1 MRGIDRRGEWVSIL
15 GLGISLVG
23 AAVLGCLAIWS
34 QSSSTALWAATFQMV
49 GTAGIWLLCYIQL
62 HQQTLLTEERLEVAE
77 LQRQREE
84 KLGGTQTIFEEEDL
98 EQMDTL
104 AMGRRLRSIERFLIP
119 VLALGIAIFYAL
131 AGLSIFPWRGQFPPI
146 REAADFPSVIHAE
159 VILFF
164 TGGMAFIAF
173 MASRYALGMSRLK
186 QWSALRAGGNF
197 LFGASATCLAI
208 SIALLCEISGL
219 PHVESWLGRGIA
231 FLLILFAVET
241 IANFILDFY
250 RPRVA
255 GEAYRPFYDSRIL
268 GMFSE
273 PGGILRSLANAID
286 YQFGFKVSETW
297 FYKLLGRA
305 VLPLLLVQILIFLLL
320 SSLVVVPPG
329 HQAVIEHYG
338 LPLGDTTKAG
348 IHITWPWPIDRAT
361 IIPVERIQRMVLGHG
376 DEDGSDAEHEEPAL
390 MADRPPV
397 LWTKRHFKK
406 EYQMLVADRRASAD
420 AKVPVN
426 LLSVSMPVQWRVKH
440 DTDADVIRFHAQT
453 VDAAKVIR
461 SLAYRELT
469 HYAANADITDL
480 LGTGGI
486 KTASIL
492 QERLQAACDRAGTDG
507 GGIGVDIVYLGIGGV
522 HPPPDKDVA
531 KTYEEV
537 VSAIEKKDA
546 SIKKALGEATKL
558 RIESGGVRW
567 KELYAALL
575 AEDKVV
581 AAGATSFVNDETLT
595 FEHLLRDVAG
605 GRAREIVARA
615 GQRAYTRL
623 FSEKSAAESYALQLV
638 AYDAAPHTYKL
649 RIYLRMITDAL
660 KNVRK
665 YVIVMDDPSKVI
677 YELDLKPKGMLDV
690 LGGEIAAGEKASGK

>member
-1 MRGIDRRGEWVSIL
+1 MRGIDRRGEWVSAM
-15 GLGISLVG
+15 GLAISLVG
-23 AAVLGCLAIWS
+23 AAILGWLAIWS
-34 QSSSTALWAATFQMV
+34 QSSSTALWAAAFQLF
-49 GTAGIWLLCYIQL
+49 GTAGIWLLCYVQL
-62 HQQTLLTEERLEVAE
+62 HQQTLLTEEHLEVAE
-77 LQRQREE
+77 LQRQRDE

-98 EQMDTL
+98 DQMDTL
-104 AMGRRLRSIERFLIP
+104 AMGRRLRSIERFLLP
-119 VLALGIAIFYAL
+119 VLALGVAVFYTL
-131 AGLSIFPWRGQFPPI
+131 AGLSIFPWKGQFPPI
-146 REAADFPSVIHAE
+146 RLAPDFPGVIHAE

-164 TGGMAFIAF
+164 TGGMAFVAF

-231 FLLILFAVET
+231 ILLILFAVET
-241 IANFILDFY
+241 VANFILDFY

-255 GEAYRPFYDSRIL
+255 GAPYRPFYDSRLL

-305 VLPLLLVQILIFLLL
+305 VLPLVLVQIVIFLLL

-338 LPLGDTTKAG
+338 KPLVHTAKSG
-348 IHITWPWPIDRAT
+348 IHFAWPWPIDRAT

-376 DEDGSDAEHEEPAL
+376 GDEEHGEEEESEL
-390 MADRPPV
+390 MSDRPPV
-397 LWTKRHFKK
+397 LWTKRHVED
-406 EYQMLVADRRASAD
+406 EYQMLVADRLASAD

-440 DTDADVIRFHAQT
+440 DTDADVIRFHAQA
-453 VDAAKVIR
+453 VDVAEIIE

-469 HYAANADITDL
+469 HYAANADISDL
-480 LGTGGI
+480 LGAGGI
-486 KTASIL
+486 KTADIL
-492 QERLQAACDRAGTDG
+492 QERLQSACDRAGSDG
-507 GGIGVDIVYLGIGGV
+507 QGLGVDIVYLGIGGV
-522 HPPPDKDVA
+522 HPPPDEDVA

-546 SIKKALGEATKL
+546 AIKSALGEATKL
-558 RIESGGVRW
+558 RITSGGVRW
-567 KELYAALL
+567 EELYDALV
-575 AEDKVV
+575 AEDKAV
-581 AAGATSFVNDETLT
+581 AAGATNLASDETLT
-595 FEHLLRDVAG
+595 FEHLLQSISG
-605 GRAREIVARA
+605 GRAREIVALA

-623 FSEKSAAESYALQLV
+623 FSEKSAAESYAFQLV
-638 AYDAAPHTYKL
+638 AYDAAPHPYKL
-649 RIYLRMITDAL
+649 RVYLRMITEAL
-660 KNVRK
+660 KDVRK
-665 YVIVMDDPSKVI
+665 YVIVMDEPDRVI
-677 YELDLKPKGMLDV
+677 YELDLKRPGALDV
-690 LGGEIAAGEKASGK
+690 LGGEIAAGEKASGQ

>member
-1 MRGIDRRGEWVSIL
+1 M
-15 GLGISLVG
+15 GLAISLAG
-23 AAVLGCLAIWS
+23 AVILGCLAIWS
-34 QSSSTALWAATFQMV
+34 QSSSTALWAAAFQMF
-49 GTAGIWLLCYIQL
+49 GTVGIWLLCYLQL
-62 HQQTLLTEERLEVAE
+62 HQQTLLSEEHLEVAE
-77 LQRQREE
+77 LQRQRDE

-98 EQMDTL
+98 DQMDTL
-104 AMGRRLRSIERFLIP
+104 AMGRRLRSIERFLLP
-119 VLALGIAIFYAL
+119 ALALGVAVFYVL
-131 AGLSIFPWRGQFPPI
+131 AGLSIFPWKGQFPPI
-146 REAADFPSVIHAE
+146 KAAPAFPGVIHAE

-164 TGGMAFIAF
+164 TGGMAFVTF

-219 PHVESWLGRGIA
+219 PHVESWLGHAIA
-231 FLLILFAVET
+231 VLLILFAVET
-241 IANFILDFY
+241 VANFILDFY

-255 GEAYRPFYDSRIL
+255 GAPYRPFYDSRLL

-305 VLPLLLVQILIFLLL
+305 VLPLLLVQIVIFLLL

-338 LPLGDTTKAG
+338 QPLPHTAKPG
-348 IHITWPWPIDRAT
+348 IHVTWPWPIDRAT

-376 DEDGSDAEHEEPAL
+376 GEDQHGEEGSGAGHEESEL
-390 MADRPPV
+390 MSDRPPV
-397 LWTKRHFKK
+397 LWTKRHVED
-406 EYQMLVADRRASAD
+406 EYQMLVADRSASAD

-440 DTDADVIRFHAQT
+440 DTDADVIRFHAQA
-453 VDAAKVIR
+453 VDAAEIIE

-469 HYAANADITDL
+469 HYAANADISDL
-480 LGTGGI
+480 LGAGGI
-486 KTASIL
+486 KTADVL
-492 QERLQAACDRAGTDG
+492 HERLQSACDRAGSDG
-507 GGIGVDIVYLGIGGV
+507 QGLGVDIVYLGIGGV
-522 HPPPDKDVA
+522 HPPPDEDVA

-546 SIKKALGEATKL
+546 AIKNALGEATKL
-558 RIESGGVRW
+558 RIISGGVRW
-567 KELYAALL
+567 EELYDALI

-581 AAGATSFVNDETLT
+581 TAGATGIVNDETLK
-595 FEHLLRDVAG
+595 FERLLQSIGG
-605 GRAREIVARA
+605 GRAKEIVALA
-615 GQRAYTRL
+615 GQRAYARL
-623 FSEKSAAESYALQLV
+623 FSEKSAAESYVLQLV
-638 AYDAAPHTYKL
+638 AYDAAPHPYKL
-649 RIYLRMITDAL
+649 HVYLRMITKAL

-665 YVIVMDDPSKVI
+665 YVIVMDEPDRVI
-677 YELDLKPKGMLDV
+677 YELIFKTKGALDV
-690 LGGEIAAGEKASGK
+690 LGGEIVAGEKASGQ